1 MTETQ
6 RDGDSHRD
14 GDRDTGMETQRE
26 GGGESVREKRR
37 DKGIGREG
45 KRDMQAEMASPGDR
59 GRKAE

>member
-1 MTETQ
+1 
-6 RDGDSHRD
+6 
-14 GDRDTGMETQRE
+14 METQRE

-45 KRDMQAEMASPGDR
+45 KRDMQAEMASPRDR